1 MKKEL
6 ETINEEF
13 FKDVD
18 VVMNTILP
26 DPATLEYYQRLKNRE
41 ILWNDDISEDIIM
54 IANHIIRWNR
64 EDADLPVN
72 ERKSIRIWINSDG
85 GDANTVMHVID
96 VIALSKTPV
105 ITIGMGKVYS
115 AGGLLLMS
123 GHKRLIFEN
132 TCCLIHDG
140 YSGAFGTIG
149 KVIDNIE
156 FQKKLELKMKTYI
169 LDHTSIS
176 EEEYDKNYRRDWFMF
191 SDEII
196 KYGVADEIVTQIDP
210 LM

>member
-1 MKKEL
+1 MRKEL
-6 ETINEEF
+6 EAFDDEY
-13 FKDVD
+13 FKDVGVLMD
-18 VVMNTILP
+18 TRLP
-26 DPATLEYYQRLKNRE
+26 EPTMLEYYQRLRNRE
-41 ILWNDDISEDIIM
+41 ILWNEDISEDTIM
-54 IANHIIRWNR
+54 IANHIIAWNR
-64 EDADLPVN
+64 EDENIPTND
-72 ERKSIRIWINSDG
+72 RKPIRIWINSDG
-85 GDANTVMHVID
+85 GDANTVMHIID
-96 VIALSKTPV
+96 VIKLSKTPV

-140 YSGAFGTIG
+140 YSGTFGTVG

-156 FQKKLELKMKTYI
+156 FQKRLEHKMKEFIINQTKI
-169 LDHTSIS
+169 TD
-176 EEEYDKNYRRDWFMF
+176 EEYEKNYRRDWFMF

-196 KYGVADEIVTQIDP
+196 KYGIADEIITQIDP

>member
-1 MKKEL
+1 MRREL
-6 ETINEEF
+6 ESFDDSN

-18 VVMNTILP
+18 VLLDTRLP
-26 DPATLEYYQRLKNRE
+26 DPNMLEYYQRLKNRE
-41 ILWNDDISEDIIM
+41 ILWNDDISEDIVM
-54 IANHIIRWNR
+54 IANHIINWNR
-64 EDADLPVN
+64 EDKDTPPCD
-72 ERKSIRIWINSDG
+72 RIPIRIWINSDG

-96 VIALSKTPV
+96 VIKMSRTPV

-115 AGGLLLMS
+115 AGGLLLMA
-123 GHKRLIFEN
+123 GHKRYIFEN

-156 FQKKLELKMKTYI
+156 FQKKLELKMKNYI
-169 LDHTSIS
+169 LSQTKITED
-176 EEEYDKNYRRDWFMF
+176 EYDRNYRRDWFMF
-191 SDEII
+191 SDEIM
-196 KYGVADEIVTQIDP
+196 KYGVADEIITQIDP